1 MDLIDG
7 LKAFVATAQTGSF
20 TEAAE
25 RLGVSNRLTS
35 KYVAQ
40 LEERIGARLLQRT
53 TRKVGLTPTGQ
64 ELLAR
69 ASALLAE
76 FDDMLDTA
84 SEESKGLTGLL
95 RIAAPL
101 TFGEIYITSLLS
113 RFAGLHPGLSI
124 DLRLTDSYVD
134 LATDGFDL
142 AFRVGLPDVATL
154 KARKL
159 GEITSFLVASPDYL
173 AAKGT
178 PTTLEE
184 LNQHTCI
191 VDTNRREYGKWV
203 FINEQEQKLFTP
215 SRDLMVNSGKI
226 ARDWAIDGRGIALC
240 PDFVLQE
247 DIEKGRLVK
256 LLNQYSTPTNP
267 ISAIYLTGNVMPRKV
282 RALIDFAVEDLKS
295 RRENSPQNS

>member
-69 ASALLAE
+69 ASALLDE
-76 FDDMLDTA
+76 FDDMLDSA

-95 RIAAPL
+95 RISAPV
-101 TFGEIYITSLLS
+101 TFGEIYITHLLS
-113 RFAGLHPGLSI
+113 RFSQCHPGLSI

-142 AFRVGLPDVATL
+142 AFRVGLPDAATL
-154 KARKL
+154 KSRQL
-159 GEITSFLVASPDYL
+159 GDITSVLVASPSYL
-173 AAKGT
+173 AANGI

-184 LNQHTCI
+184 LHHHTCI
-191 VDTNRREYGKWV
+191 IDTNRRDYGKWV
-203 FINEQEQKLFTP
+203 FINEQQTVFSP
-215 SRDLMVNSGKI
+215 SRHLMVNSARV
-226 ARDWAIDGRGIALC
+226 ARDWALDGRGIALC
-240 PDFVLQE
+240 PNFVLQD
-247 DIEKGRLVK
+247 DIEQGRLVK
-256 LLNQYSTPTNP
+256 LLNHYKTPTLP
-267 ISAIYLTGNVMPRKV
+267 VTAVYLTGNVIPRKV
-282 RALIDFAVEDLKS
+282 RALIDFAVDDYKF
-295 RRENSPQNS
+295 NH

>member
-64 ELLAR
+64 ELLIR
-69 ASALLAE
+69 ASTLLDE
-76 FDDMLDTA
+76 FDDMLDTV

-95 RIAAPL
+95 RISAPV
-101 TFGEIYITSLLS
+101 TFGEIYITRLLS
-113 RFAGLHPGLSI
+113 RFSERHPGLSI

-134 LATDGFDL
+134 LASDGFDL
-142 AFRVGLPDVATL
+142 AFRIGLPDIATL

-159 GEITSFLVASPDYL
+159 GE
-173 AAKGT
+173 G
-178 PTTLEE
+178 
-184 LNQHTCI
+184 H
-191 VDTNRREYGKWV
+191 
-203 FINEQEQKLFTP
+203 KL
-215 SRDLMVNSGKI
+215 S
-226 ARDWAIDGRGIALC
+226 
-240 PDFVLQE
+240 
-247 DIEKGRLVK
+247 GRL
-256 LLNQYSTPTNP
+256 
-267 ISAIYLTGNVMPRKV
+267 
-282 RALIDFAVEDLKS
+282 S
-295 RRENSPQNS
+295 RLFGF